1 MCNDLINLIDLI
13 YCYYTKYSEEWQKL
27 RNSTF
32 NLKRKLIRDIEFDN
46 DLYDFIIEYRM
57 FLEKHSIDFM
67 LEATKISNVEIRIKH
82 INSIDYKIN
91 NYKTA
96 LKHEYGTIPINKSL
110 NDIMGVRI
118 ILNEDISYEEISN
131 YIKNFYPSC
140 KVIKAERTG
149 GYIAIHIY
157 YHLSNFAF
165 PWELQ
170 IWDKQHV
177 ISNKYSHSLYKQGY
191 TKWEKENATNGK
203 ER

>member
-1 MCNDLINLIDLI
+1 MCDDLVNLINLI
-13 YCYYTKYSEEWQKL
+13 YCYYTRYSEEWKKL
-27 RNSTF
+27 KDPTF

-46 DLYDFIIEYRM
+46 YLYNFIIEYRM
-57 FLEKHSIDFM
+57 FLEKHSINFM
-67 LEATKISNVEIRIKH
+67 LETAKIPNVEIRIKH

-96 LKHEYGTIPINKSL
+96 LKHEYGAIPIIKSL

-118 ILNEDISYEEISN
+118 ILNESISYKEVVD
-131 YIKNFYPSC
+131 YIKNHYPSC

-157 YHLSNFAF
+157 YHSSNFSF

-170 IWDKQHV
+170 IWDKQHA
-177 ISNKYSHSLYKQGY
+177 ISNKISHSLYKQEY
-191 TKWEKENATNGK
+191 TSWENENILK
-203 ER
+203 